1 MRAVNVV
8 KETGRLLVLL
18 RLKSAGTVKSVAA
31 GCTIDCHDWAVVDW
45 LSDWWPW
52 PNEDYNALFMSPP
65 GGPCFPRLGL
75 KEEQQ
80 VTVVPG
86 SVTSLGLCSIR
97 VWRDQVRQGHHR
109 HCDVATVATSCGKTP
124 VAALTPRL
132 KIAKH
137 VFAAARDPV
146 EFLPKC
152 LRDSLTAAWVRKCD
166 WWPVFTDLRP
176 K

>member
-1 MRAVNVV
+1 MHYLC
-8 KETGRLLVLL
+8 RLQG
-18 RLKSAGTVKSVAA
+18 AQ
-31 GCTIDCHDWAVVDW
+31 
-45 LSDWWPW
+45 
-52 PNEDYNALFMSPP
+52 
-65 GGPCFPRLGL
+65 CFPRLGL

-109 HCDVATVATSCGKTP
+109 HCDVATAATSCGKTP

-137 VFAAARDPV
+137 VLAAARDPV
-146 EFLPKC
+146 DILPKC
-152 LRDSLTAAWVRKCD
+152 LRDSLTAA
-166 WWPVFTDLRP
+166 
-176 K
+176 